1 MLLLLIKGSDST
13 LGEAS
18 HNLPQMLAADLASE
32 THSLSLKEQKRET
45 LCFSYKI
52 LIRFLNIRHCIGAGD
67 KQSALRFH
75 SRQKDKRWEISRSMG
90 MQDGEYDTGYHT
102 GGNTKIN
109 IQDTK
114 KRDGQVSQKTRGCF
128 SCVAKEVAKEVD
140 RCK

>member
-1 MLLLLIKGSDST
+1 
-13 LGEAS
+13 
-18 HNLPQMLAADLASE
+18 
-32 THSLSLKEQKRET
+32 
-45 LCFSYKI
+45 
-52 LIRFLNIRHCIGAGD
+52 
-67 KQSALRFH
+67 
-75 SRQKDKRWEISRSMG
+75 MG